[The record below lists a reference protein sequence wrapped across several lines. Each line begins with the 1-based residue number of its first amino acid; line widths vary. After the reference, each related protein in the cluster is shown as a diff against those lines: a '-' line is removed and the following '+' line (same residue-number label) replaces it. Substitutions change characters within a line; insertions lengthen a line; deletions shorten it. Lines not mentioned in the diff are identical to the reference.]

1 MATFR
6 FFTSVCDYGVLE
18 VEADNLEQAE
28 SMAHQLDGVYTIN
41 STEMLDIIL
50 IPEQYEV

>member
-28 SMAHQLDGVYTIN
+28 SKAHQLDGIYTIN

-50 IPEQYEV
+50 IPEQYEF

>member
-1 MATFR
+1 MAKFK
-6 FFTSVCDYGVLE
+6 FYTSVCDYGIIE

-28 SMAHQLDGVYTIN
+28 SKAHELDGIYTIN

>member
-6 FFTSVCDYGVLE
+6 FFTSICDFGTIE
-18 VEADNLEQAE
+18 VDADNLEQAK
-28 SMAHQLDGVYTIN
+28 SKARQLDGVYTIN
-41 STEMLDIIL
+41 NTEMVDIIL